1 MPVKTGIQVGA
12 ESGAG
17 TSSLDSRPTLSRG
30 QAPRGNDERRKIDFR
45 PTDSRFLGLKT
56 AAKQLV
62 VGIHYCILTDTT
74 LETPGSAMVMP

>member
-1 MPVKTGIQVGA
+1 MSVKTGIPVGA

-17 TSSLDSRPTLSRG
+17 TSSLDSRV
-30 QAPRGNDERRKIDFR
+30 RGNDERRKIDFM
-45 PTDSRFLGLKT
+45 PTDSKFLGLKT

-74 LETPGSAMVMP
+74 LETPGSAMVIP